1 MRWFTKMVG
10 KSKKK
15 HGFTLVELMIVV
27 VIVGILAAV
36 AIPIYRGYVKRAIAS
51 EATAALGTVRTTL
64 RVIKALTRAYD
75 GVVGAGGDITDGAD
89 VDAVL
94 GIEAGDLDGT
104 YFDHVDYEITNVD
117 DASFL
122 LTCTGISSS
131 GVGSHEG
138 DADGITITMDE
149 LGNITGP

>member
-1 MRWFTKMVG
+1 MVG
-10 KSKKK
+10 KSKKT
-15 HGFTLVELMIVV
+15 HAFTLVELMIVV

-75 GVVGAGGDITDGAD
+75 GLAGPGGPIVAGPAHNIP
-89 VDAVL
+89 
-94 GIEAGDLDGT
+94 GIDDLDLDGT
-104 YFDHVDYEITNVD
+104 YFDHVDYAITNVD
-117 DASFL
+117 DATFL

-131 GVGSHEG
+131 GQGDHEG
-138 DADGITITMDE
+138 NANGISITMDE